1 MIRNQRTII
10 ISAAQT
16 TNEENKM
23 RESKLSLWSFR
34 FSPMIGNH
42 AVHERYVTEETSQQ
56 WLEAFKKIEPD
67 VLFLISDKKPKLV
80 K

>member
-1 MIRNQRTII
+1 
-10 ISAAQT
+10 
-16 TNEENKM
+16 M

-34 FSPMIGNH
+34 FSPMIGTH
-42 AVHERYVTEETSQQ
+42 AVHERCVTEETSQQ

-67 VLFLISDKKPKLV
+67 VLFLISKNKPRV

>member
-1 MIRNQRTII
+1 
-10 ISAAQT
+10 
-16 TNEENKM
+16 M

-34 FSPMIGNH
+34 FSSAIGNH
-42 AVHERYVTEETSQQ
+42 AVHERYVTEETAQQ
-56 WLEAFKKIEPD
+56 WLEAFKKIEPG

>member
-1 MIRNQRTII
+1 MLRNQRII
-10 ISAAQT
+10 ITSAADNKT
-16 TNEENKM
+16 EIKM